1 MMQNTLYEYSPLQ
14 LSTLA
19 TPLHAALIL
28 RQVKRWQFPV
38 FHSASRPIREIALVA
53 LDGYR
58 NSEKYIHQT
67 KKFLDLFAYLLER
80 LYACMTVL
88 VIAIACKPALEKHRK
103 KALNFSYN
111 TP

>member
-1 MMQNTLYEYSPLQ
+1 MIRGCTATVNKKSEVKSELWLCDIA
-14 LSTLA
+14 ST
-19 TPLHAALIL
+19 ALIL

-80 LYACMTVL
+80 FYACMTVL
-88 VIAIACKPALEKHRK
+88 VIAIACKPALEKR
-103 KALNFSYN
+103 
-111 TP
+111 